1 MTIYDIRR
9 KNLRNLMNDLFEG
22 RQVELANALER
33 SPSYISRIL
42 STHSSAASQSNRN
55 IGEEL
60 ARDIETRLHLPCYS
74 LDYAADQSRPVGIE
88 EPRRAYQTRIYDS
101 VSEEHRRCVDN
112 VANTLL
118 RLDADQAHGVE
129 RALRLLLRI
138 RRETE

>member
-1 MTIYDIRR
+1 MTIYDTRR

-42 STHSSAASQSNRN
+42 STHGSAASQSNRN

-60 ARDIETRLHLPCYS
+60 ARDIEIRLNLPRYS
-74 LDYAADQSRPVGIE
+74 LDYAADQQPPVGIE
-88 EPRRAYQTRIYDS
+88 EPRRAYQTHVYDS
-101 VSEEHRRCVDN
+101 VSEEHRRCVDS

-118 RLDADQAHGVE
+118 QLDADQALVIE
-129 RALRLLLRI
+129 RALRLLLRV
-138 RRETE
+138 RKD

>member
-42 STHSSAASQSNRN
+42 STHSSASSQSNRN

-60 ARDIETRLHLPCYS
+60 ARDIETRLNLPRYS
-74 LDYAADQSRPVGIE
+74 LDYAANQRQPVGIE

-118 RLDADQAHGVE
+118 HLDADQAHSVE
-129 RALRLLLRI
+129 RALRMLLRV
-138 RRETE
+138 RHEKE

>member
-42 STHSSAASQSNRN
+42 STHGSTSSQSNRN

-60 ARDIETRLHLPCYS
+60 ARDIEMRLNLPRYS
-74 LDYAADQSRPVGIE
+74 LDYAADQQRPVGIE
-88 EPRRAYQTRIYDS
+88 EPRRAYQTRVYENA
-101 VSEEHRRCVDN
+101 SEEHRHYVDS
-112 VANTLL
+112 VANILL
-118 RLDADQAHGVE
+118 QLDADQAHSIE
-129 RALRLLLRI
+129 RALRMLLRA
-138 RRETE
+138 RKDKD